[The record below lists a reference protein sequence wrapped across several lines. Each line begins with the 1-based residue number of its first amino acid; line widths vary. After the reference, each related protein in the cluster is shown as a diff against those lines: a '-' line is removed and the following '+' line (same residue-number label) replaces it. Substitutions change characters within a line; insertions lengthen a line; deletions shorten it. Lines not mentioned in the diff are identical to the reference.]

1 MEPLEIRIQSSS
13 MRTATILVDWPELF
27 ALISI
32 EDYYPLE
39 RGHWW
44 RFELDCPDIKG
55 VSGASVAR
63 DVHEAYVSIVE
74 QVEKIDPVMA
84 EEIAVRPA
92 SLVPAEP
99 RTLRRRTTEK

>member
-13 MRTATILVDWPELF
+13 MRTATITADWPELF

-44 RFELDCPDIKG
+44 RNLTDRK
-55 VSGASVAR
+55 SV
-63 DVHEAYVSIVE
+63 V
-74 QVEKIDPVMA
+74 
-84 EEIAVRPA
+84 
-92 SLVPAEP
+92 
-99 RTLRRRTTEK
+99 